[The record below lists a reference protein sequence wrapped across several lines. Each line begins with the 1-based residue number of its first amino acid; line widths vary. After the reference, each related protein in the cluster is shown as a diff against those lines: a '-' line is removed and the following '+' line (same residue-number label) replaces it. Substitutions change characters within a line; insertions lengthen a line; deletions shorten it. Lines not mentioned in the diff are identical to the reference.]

1 MALPVIASVGFLYI
15 DARALAVIALLIA
28 QLTFVVAILR
38 TQTTPRLRMCM
49 FVVGEAVLGG
59 ILFYMLMM
67 WPVSVAFAALAVIKI
82 ARGPKEDLP
91 TAYSLPEVGEIVK
104 VHARTLV
111 TKGLTVRYGG
121 TVAVNSVDLV
131 VRPGRITGLIGP
143 NGAGKTSF
151 IDAVTGFAKLAE
163 GQITL
168 GDQDIT
174 SWSTT
179 KRARSGIGRSFQS
192 LELFEDV
199 SVIDN
204 LRAASDP
211 RDFIS
216 YFRDLIYPVEAPLT
230 GTVASAIRDFDLID
244 DLGLGVE
251 GLSYGKRRLLAI
263 ARAVAAN
270 PSVLLLD
277 EPAAGLNDH
286 ETRELATLVL
296 RLAREWGMAILLV
309 EHDVNFVM
317 SVCDDI
323 TVLDFGSKISHG
335 TPAEVRADPAVI
347 SAYLGQEDDSSDHET
362 LVIDA
367 KKDAQL

>member
-1 MALPVIASVGFLYI
+1 
-15 DARALAVIALLIA
+15 
-28 QLTFVVAILR
+28 
-38 TQTTPRLRMCM
+38 
-49 FVVGEAVLGG
+49 
-59 ILFYMLMM
+59 
-67 WPVSVAFAALAVIKI
+67 
-82 ARGPKEDLP
+82 
-91 TAYSLPEVGEIVK
+91 
-104 VHARTLV
+104 
-111 TKGLTVRYGG
+111 
-121 TVAVNSVDLV
+121 
-131 VRPGRITGLIGP
+131 
-143 NGAGKTSF
+143 
-151 IDAVTGFAKLAE
+151 
-163 GQITL
+163 
-168 GDQDIT
+168 
-174 SWSTT
+174 
-179 KRARSGIGRSFQS
+179 
-192 LELFEDV
+192 
-199 SVIDN
+199 
-204 LRAASDP
+204 
-211 RDFIS
+211 
-216 YFRDLIYPVEAPLT
+216 
-230 GTVASAIRDFDLID
+230 VASAIRDFDLID